1 MRVDG
6 PGSEAGLGV
15 HIAAIR
21 GRFVVFVAGT
31 IAAGAVA
38 GVVGGADEAPAVK
51 QEACPSA
58 FRKIWP
64 SLRRNFHFSAIE
76 SDHTKNEPWAC
87 WLRGRRCALRTEVA
101 T

>member
-58 FRKIWP
+58 VGFQAPR
-64 SLRRNFHFSAIE
+64 LVQLLA
-76 SDHTKNEPWAC
+76 
-87 WLRGRRCALRTEVA
+87 EVGPHCLGFLSR
-101 T
+101 

>member
-58 FRKIWP
+58 VSCQAPR
-64 SLRRNFHFSAIE
+64 LVQLLA
-76 SDHTKNEPWAC
+76 
-87 WLRGRRCALRTEVA
+87 EVGPHCLGFLSR
-101 T
+101 